1 MDNSEGTKIWTHF
14 DRFALYEDLKD
25 LQRLC
30 IPPMA
35 KFEQKIIDFTRA
47 MDQSAEIIRRFDEAL
62 AQKSSKQTVI
72 DVYSFIEDKCS

>member
-1 MDNSEGTKIWTHF
+1 
-14 DRFALYEDLKD
+14 
-25 LQRLC
+25 
-30 IPPMA
+30 MA